1 MQDPQRK
8 LWVFFNYT
16 VYPQMKEAHMFFT
29 TILLITT
36 TLFAERPIP
45 QTPEELTA
53 TVIAAFTAADEE
65 IAIIIAIEDDQ
76 RKFGNTVGALDDMMA
91 RLDGAT
97 NLPAFMAYVHTDVGI
112 REAAQGAA
120 QLWSDWSIDFAT
132 NIDLYNAIKAY
143 ADTNPAL
150 YGEQARMLEHTMRDY
165 RRSGMA
171 LSVEDREKLKT
182 IQKELGTLTIEF
194 DTNIREDKTIVSIP
208 AGGLEGVPQDI
219 VNSLEVLD
227 GQYQV
232 TLDYPTFSPV
242 MDYCSVPESR
252 KKVRIAYSKRAGQKN
267 VDLLERIIKLRDE
280 ASDLLG
286 YATTADYE
294 TEIKM
299 SKNAA
304 TVAAFYKKLRPIVRK
319 KAEKDWAELVE
330 AKREDLGDPTAEFY
344 PWDFSFYYE
353 KIKNDKYAVDSQKVQ
368 EYLSLQNV
376 MDGLFEITQNLY
388 GIEYREVTNEADE
401 RGTPLWHED
410 VRLFEVWDT
419 NTGDQLG
426 EFYIDLHPRDNKYSH
441 AAQWGLV
448 QHKVWSDGTVQL
460 PVAAL
465 VCNFTKPTTDKPSLM
480 THDETETF
488 FHEFGHCLHTILSE
502 AEIAGFAGTSVE
514 RDFVE
519 APSQMFEEWVWTP
532 ETLSLFAKHYETG
545 EPMPAELIDGMIAAK
560 NLQSGIK
567 TEGQIFLGMVDQAYH
582 TDTDGFVDTTQI
594 AYDIHDMTRMYP
606 HTPGTHFQSSFG
618 HLTGYQAGY
627 YGYMWSLVYAQDM
640 FQRFKEL
647 GMLSPEA
654 GAYYREKILSRGGTV
669 DSLDLVTDYLGRDPN
684 MDAFLKSLGLEEEVV
699 GMPGEVV
706 FGYPETTESG
716 LECWV
721 IEEGDV
727 SSVSPRPTDT
737 VRVHYTGWLEDGTKF
752 DSSVDREQPATFL
765 LNRVIRGWVE
775 GLGKMKRGAKYKFR
789 IPASLAYG
797 SRGRPSIPPDSILI
811 FDVELLDIMDYV
823 KVPPM
828 EQLPGDPVTGEV
840 TTSDSGLSWYD
851 MTQGDGDQPAGAT
864 STVEVHYT
872 GWLNDGTKFDSSV
885 DRGRTI
891 SFPLNGVISGWTEGV
906 GSMRVGGKRKLIIP
920 SNLGYGPNGS
930 PPVIPGGATLIF
942 DVELVSFTD

>member
-8 LWVFFNYT
+8 LRVFFNYT
-16 VYPQMKEAHMFFT
+16 VCPQTKEAHMFFT

-53 TVIAAFTAADEE
+53 TVVAAFTAADEE

-76 RKFGNTVGALDDMMA
+76 RTFGNTVGALDDMMA
-91 RLDGAT
+91 RLDGAS
-97 NLPAFMAYVHTDVGI
+97 NLPAFMAYVHTDAGI

-165 RRSGMA
+165 RRSGMT

-208 AGGLEGVPQDI
+208 AGGLEGVPQDVI
-219 VNSLEVLD
+219 DSLEVID

-330 AKREDLGDPTAEFY
+330 AKRKDLGDPTAEFY
-344 PWDFSFYYE
+344 SWDFSFYYE

-376 MDGLFEITQNLY
+376 MDGLFEITQHLY
-388 GIEYREVTNEADE
+388 GIEYREVTDRADE

-465 VCNFTKPTTDKPSLM
+465 VCNFTKPTSDKPSLM
-480 THDETETF
+480 THDEAETF

-532 ETLSLFAKHYETG
+532 ETLSMFAYHYETG
-545 EPMPAELIDGMIAAK
+545 EPMPVELIDGMIAAK

-582 TDTDGFVDTTQI
+582 TDEDGVVDTTQI

-654 GAYYREKILSRGGTV
+654 GAYYREKILSMGGTV

-684 MDAFLKSLGLEEEVV
+684 MGAFFKSLGLEEEVV
-699 GMPGEVV
+699 GMPGDVV
-706 FGYPETTESG
+706 FGDPETTQTG

-721 IEEGDV
+721 IEEGDA
-727 SSVSPRPTDT
+727 SSASPKPTDT

-752 DSSVDREQPATFL
+752 DSSVDRNQPATFR
-765 LNRVIRGWVE
+765 LNRVIRGWSE

-885 DRGRTI
+885 DRGQTI

-906 GSMRVGGKRKLIIP
+906 GSMKVGGKRKLIIP
-920 SNLGYGPNGS
+920 SNLGYGPNGM